1 MWAFHLSKSVNT
13 LHKKRG
19 EKVENNSYL
28 LETLKEFGNISG
40 GNAAASLA
48 LLMDTQVYLSVSK
61 NLRVEE
67 HMISILLPF
76 DGDMEGM
83 LLFLLNQTFAQTY
96 LKKVMQRDVCAYQ
109 LQEQELKMLE
119 ETASIMASAFMEG
132 IASYLKY
139 AICIQQPSITMDMKG
154 SILNEVLTMA
164 VQDQHQALR
173 ISRSFWVSSCET
185 PNELI
190 FLVKGNSVDK
200 LCASLEV
207 SR

>member
-1 MWAFHLSKSVNT
+1 M
-13 LHKKRG
+13 
-19 EKVENNSYL
+19 ENNSYL

-61 NLRVEE
+61 VDKMTQLDLKTNDLRVEE

-119 ETASIMASAFMEG
+119 ETASIMASAVYGRNCLVFKICYPHSAAKHYHGYEG
-132 IASYLKY
+132 L
-139 AICIQQPSITMDMKG
+139 
-154 SILNEVLTMA
+154 
-164 VQDQHQALR
+164 H
-173 ISRSFWVSSCET
+173 
-185 PNELI
+185 
-190 FLVKGNSVDK
+190 
-200 LCASLEV
+200 LE
-207 SR
+207 

>member
-1 MWAFHLSKSVNT
+1 M
-13 LHKKRG
+13 
-19 EKVENNSYL
+19 ENNSYL

-61 NLRVEE
+61 VDKMTQLDLKTNDLRVEE

-96 LKKVMQRDVCAYQ
+96 LKKGDATGCVCAYQ

-139 AICIQQPSITMDMKG
+139 AIRIQQPSITMDMKG